1 MAKAILNATFISI
14 ATNDLSDRCRSI
26 ALEMNGDIVDVTCMT
41 DTYKDKLA
49 GLTDWK
55 VTVEFAQDYAAGSV
69 DAILFPLV
77 GTSVALVIRPTQ
89 AAAGADN
96 PEFTGNAFLT
106 GYSPLDGKVSEGN
119 FTKCT
124 FEGAGALGRAV
135 A

>member
-1 MAKAILNATFISI
+1 MAKSILNAAYLSV
-14 ATNDLSDRCRSI
+14 ATIDLSARCRSI
-26 ALEMNGDIVDVTCMT
+26 TLEMNGDIVDVTCMT

-55 VTVEFAQDYAAGSV
+55 VTVEFAQDYANASV
-69 DAILFPLV
+69 DSTLFSLV

-106 GYSPLDGKVSEGN
+106 AYNPMDGKVSEGN

-124 FEGAGALGRAV
+124 FEGAGALSRGV
-135 A
+135 